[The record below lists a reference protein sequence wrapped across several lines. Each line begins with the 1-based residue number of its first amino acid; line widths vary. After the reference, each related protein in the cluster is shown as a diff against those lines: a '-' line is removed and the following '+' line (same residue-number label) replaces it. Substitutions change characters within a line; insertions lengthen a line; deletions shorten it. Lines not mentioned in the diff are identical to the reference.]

1 MALGEVGII
10 FHDFFLSKET
20 FLPLYED
27 YYQEK
32 KIEIDSL
39 VNELLVLL
47 E

>member
-10 FHDFFLSKET
+10 FHDFFLDKDA

-32 KIEIDSL
+32 KNRNRFFSK
-39 VNELLVLL
+39 
-47 E
+47 